1 MLPVPMAPADCPL
14 LPGVVMFA
22 FPVLRFRV
30 AALLV
35 AIFTLPAW
43 AAGPLALQEALGL
56 AVGRSRQ
63 LAASNASITAS
74 REMAAAAGQLP
85 DPVLKLGVDNLP
97 VNGPDRWSLSRDF
110 MTMRRIGL
118 SQELPSAQKRQLR
131 SERFDR
137 EADRTLAERQLIIAS
152 IERDTAIAWIE
163 RYYTEQMRDLVLR
176 QIQETK
182 LQVQTAQSGYGT
194 GRNSQADVLAA
205 QAALVML
212 EDRLNQVD
220 SQGKNASWMLAR
232 WVGEAAKRPISDAA
246 PAWQASRLDS
256 GSVEEHIQYH
266 PDLVAM
272 KAQVEAARTD
282 ARLAQA
288 NKTAD
293 WSVEAMYSQ
302 RGSAYSNMVSIGV
315 SIPLQWDQKS
325 RQDREVAARLAM
337 VEEAQ
342 AKFDDTLR
350 HHEVELRN
358 LVNDWQTGKARVAL
372 YRDELIPLSKQR
384 AEASLTAYRT
394 GKGELAAA
402 LAARRDE
409 VDARMQA
416 LSVEMET
423 ARSWAQVNFL
433 IPDHKPMARGQ
444 EKP

>member
-1 MLPVPMAPADCPL
+1 MS
-14 LPGVVMFA
+14 A
-22 FPVLRFRV
+22 FPVSLFRV
-30 AALLV
+30 AALPV
-35 AIFTLPAW
+35 AIFVLPAW
-43 AAGPLALQEALGL
+43 AAGPLTLQEAVGL
-56 AVGRSRQ
+56 AVGRSQQ
-63 LAASNASITAS
+63 LAANTASIGAS
-74 REMAAAAGQLP
+74 REMAAAAGELP

-97 VNGPDRWSLSRDF
+97 INGPGRLSLSRDF

-137 EADRTLAERQLIIAS
+137 EVDRTFAERQQTIAT

-163 RYYTEQMRDLVLR
+163 RYYAEKMRDLVLR

-212 EDRLNQVD
+212 IDRLNQVD
-220 SQGKNASWMLAR
+220 RQDKNASWTLAR

-246 PAWQASRLDS
+246 PDWQASRLDE
-256 GSVEEHIQYH
+256 GPLEEHIQYH
-266 PDLVAM
+266 PDLVM
-272 KAQVEAARTD
+272 SKAQVEAAKTE

-288 NKTAD
+288 NKKAD

-302 RGSAYSNMVSIGV
+302 RGSAYSNMISIGV
-315 SIPLQWDQKS
+315 SVPLQWDQKS
-325 RQDREVAARLAM
+325 RQDREVAARLAL
-337 VEEAQ
+337 VDEAQ
-342 AKFDDTLR
+342 ARFEELVR
-350 HHEVELRN
+350 HHEAELRN
-358 LVNDWQTGKARVAL
+358 LLNDWRTGKARVAR

-384 AEASLTAYRT
+384 AEASLTAYRA
-394 GKGELAAA
+394 GKSDLAAT

-416 LSVEMET
+416 LTVEMET
-423 ARSWAQVNFL
+423 ARAWAQVNFL
-433 IPDHKPMARGQ
+433 IPDHKPMAHGR